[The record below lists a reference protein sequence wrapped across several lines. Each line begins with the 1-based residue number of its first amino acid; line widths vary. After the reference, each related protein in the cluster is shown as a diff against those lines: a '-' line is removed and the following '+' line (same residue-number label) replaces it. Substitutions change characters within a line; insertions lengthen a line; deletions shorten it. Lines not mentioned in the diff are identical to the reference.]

1 MKDGAARPLS
11 VADPE
16 LAPTQAYDEVL
27 EPTQAG
33 AVPEIAAPRGRSR
46 SPYGRL
52 FLRPFFSSQ
61 KRGISMAEGPLTGS
75 SMVTLG
81 PLCHPC
87 EGRQ

>member
-27 EPTQAG
+27 EPTQAD
-33 AVPEIAAPRGRSR
+33 AAPEIVAPGACSR
-46 SPYGRL
+46 SSYGRL

-61 KRGISMAEGPLTGS
+61 KEGFLWQRGL
-75 SMVTLG
+75 
-81 PLCHPC
+81 
-87 EGRQ
+87 